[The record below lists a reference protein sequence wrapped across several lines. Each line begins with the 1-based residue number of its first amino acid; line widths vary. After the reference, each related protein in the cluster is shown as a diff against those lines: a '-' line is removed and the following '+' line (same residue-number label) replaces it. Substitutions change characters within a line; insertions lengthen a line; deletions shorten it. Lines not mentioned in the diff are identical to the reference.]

1 MLGFGAAAQPWL
13 QQNIVWFARWGGCG
27 KSAARRGSNK
37 TKHSMVCL
45 QGPAAANPG
54 APWLRQTIVLF
65 APAARPLRSH
75 SAPQLV
81 QTRATAVGCPCPFLF
96 NESHPAPTRRAAAG
110 QKRSPP
116 RSRHPR
122 RHGDCCC
129 PRSAAVQPAAR
140 APAAAP
146 QRACGPGRSDRASP
160 PARRARLGEEPRR
173 DSGTRSASTIA
184 CGSRIIGPDEVRP
197 ALVRELDVPAVAPP
211 LQAHVHPVTSP
222 CTLYT

>member
-65 APAARPLRSH
+65 APAARPLRSN

-81 QTRATAVGCPCPFLF
+81 QTLATAVGCPCPFLF

-122 RHGDCCC
+122 RQC
-129 PRSAAVQPAAR
+129 PPRRLLLPAQCGRAACGASTGGSTAESMRTRSFGSRVAACTAR
-140 APAAAP
+140 A
-146 QRACGPGRSDRASP
+146 
-160 PARRARLGEEPRR
+160 
-173 DSGTRSASTIA
+173 
-184 CGSRIIGPDEVRP
+184 SR
-197 ALVRELDVPAVAPP
+197 
-211 LQAHVHPVTSP
+211 
-222 CTLYT
+222 